1 MDIVLGVSMTP
12 TTVRMAL
19 VEGEKADGVTVDHD
33 VFDINAVEGSATS
46 SAADQVVAAVLG
58 TQESAAAGGH
68 HLKSVGVAWSD
79 HATAAA
85 LRDTLTA
92 RGIEDV
98 MLVSE
103 GHAAASLA
111 QAVGRALGYTS
122 TALFFIDRDT
132 ATLSVVQTDDG
143 SVTKVLTRSLH
154 STDAMAVLT
163 EMAAAVEAQDS
174 PPQGMFVV
182 GSGVDVSEVKAH
194 LGRLLSLPISAPEE
208 PELALA
214 RGAALASAHVP
225 AFEAS
230 TVGLAYS
237 QDPDDG
243 TTAGSAYAAFGA
255 AATQMAPVDSPVAA
269 PPMVFA
275 QPEAVPTPADD
286 ENGKPFLLVGSALS
300 SIFVVGVV
308 ALVISLAVNIRP
320 TADQRPSPAEA
331 AIVPSAQAPRPTPVP
346 EAQPVVAPPAP
357 RAETIKA
364 PVPVVKQAPAPAAP
378 RTVYVEKAP
387 VPARPAPA
395 PVPAAPPVPVPAAPP
410 APVPAAPPPV
420 PVPAARVP
428 VPAPAPVLPA
438 PAFRPPV
445 VSPPPVIRL
454 PRPQLPS
461 IFRDDDEPD
470 RPSWPNPWQ
479 PQKPPRQDAPESGW
493 PPPQQPTRAVVPQVP
508 SQATRP
514 YVPPVQQ
521 PPRMPYVPSVPQAP
535 SNPYYPPSSGSGS
548 GAGSGS
554 SRGDYG
560 SGSGGSND
568 RGGSY
573 DGGGSSSGA
582 EDSMWPFP
590 PFGGGD

>member
-12 TTVRMAL
+12 TTVRMVL
-19 VEGEKADGVTVDHD
+19 VEGDKADGVTVDHD

-46 SAADQVVAAVLG
+46 NAADQVVAAVLG

-68 HLKSVGVAWSD
+68 HLRSVGVAWSD
-79 HATAAA
+79 HASAAA

-111 QAVGRALGYTS
+111 QAVGRAVGYTA
-122 TALFFIDRDT
+122 TALFFIDRDA

-143 SVTKVLTRSLH
+143 SVTKVLSRSLH
-154 STDAMAVLT
+154 STDAMAVIT
-163 EMAAAVEAQDS
+163 EMAAAVDAQNS

-194 LGRLLSLPISAPEE
+194 LGRLLSLPINAPEE

-214 RGAALASAHVP
+214 RGAALASAHAP
-225 AFEAS
+225 DFEAS

-237 QDPDDG
+237 QDPEEG
-243 TTAGSAYAAFGA
+243 TTAGSSYAAFGA
-255 AATQMAPVDSPVAA
+255 AATQLAPVSSAAAA

-275 QPEAVPTPADD
+275 EPEAVPTPVDD
-286 ENGKPFLLVGSALS
+286 ENRKPFLLVGSALS

-331 AIVPSAQAPRPTPVP
+331 AIVPSAQAPRPAPAP
-346 EAQPVVAPPAP
+346 EAQPVIAPPAP
-357 RAETIKA
+357 PAETIKA
-364 PVPVVKQAPAPAAP
+364 PVPVVREAPAPAPAAP

-387 VPARPAPA
+387 VPVAPPAPA
-395 PVPAAPPVPVPAAPP
+395 PLPAAPP
-410 APVPAAPPPV
+410 APVPAPI
-420 PVPAARVP
+420 PAAP
-428 VPAPAPVLPA
+428 VPAPVPVLPA

-445 VSPPPVIRL
+445 VLPPPVIRL
-454 PRPQLPS
+454 PRPQLPP
-461 IFRDDDEPD
+461 IFRDDDEPE

-479 PQKPPRQDAPESGW
+479 PKPQTPPKQDDDYWPQRPTVPTVPQAPK
-493 PPPQQPTRAVVPQVP
+493 PVVPQAP
-508 SQATRP
+508 QTP
-514 YVPPVQQ
+514 YVPQAPQ
-521 PPRMPYVPSVPQAP
+521 MPYVPSVPQAP
-535 SNPYYPPSSGSGS
+535 SNPYYPPSSSGGGSGP
-548 GAGSGS
+548 

-560 SGSGGSND
+560 SGSGS
-568 RGGSY
+568 GSY
-573 DGGGSSSGA
+573 DGGGSSGG
-582 EDSMWPFP
+582 EDSVWPFP
-590 PFGGGD
+590 SFGGGD

>member
-12 TTVRMAL
+12 TTVRMVL
-19 VEGEKADGVTVDHD
+19 VEGVKADGVTVDHD

-68 HLKSVGVAWSD
+68 HLRSVGVAWSD
-79 HATAAA
+79 HASAAA

-111 QAVGRALGYTS
+111 QAVGRAVGYAT

-143 SVTKVLTRSLH
+143 SVTKVLSRSLH

-163 EMAAAVEAQDS
+163 EMAAAVDAQDS

-182 GSGVDVSEVKAH
+182 GSGVDVGEVKAH
-194 LGRLLSLPISAPEE
+194 LGRLLSLPISAPDE

-214 RGAALASAHVP
+214 RGAALASAHAP
-225 AFEAS
+225 DFEAS

-237 QDPDDG
+237 QDPEDG

-255 AATQMAPVDSPVAA
+255 AATQMAPVSSAAAA

-275 QPEAVPTPADD
+275 EPDAVPTPADD
-286 ENGKPFLLVGSALS
+286 ENRKPFLLVGSALS

-331 AIVPSAQAPRPTPVP
+331 AIVPSAEAPRPAPAP
-346 EAQPVVAPPAP
+346 EARPVVAPPAP
-357 RAETIKA
+357 PAETIKA
-364 PVPVVKQAPAPAAP
+364 PVPVVREAPAPVPAAP
-378 RTVYVEKAP
+378 RTVYVEKVPVPAAPAPAPAP
-387 VPARPAPA
+387 VPAAPPA
-395 PVPAAPPVPVPAAPP
+395 PVPAAPPVPVPAAPVP
-410 APVPAAPPPV
+410 APV
-420 PVPAARVP
+420 
-428 VPAPAPVLPA
+428 PVLPA
-438 PAFRPPV
+438 PAYRPPV
-445 VSPPPVIRL
+445 VLPPPVIRL
-454 PRPQLPS
+454 PRPALPP
-461 IFRDDDEPD
+461 IFRDDDEPE

-479 PQKPPRQDAPESGW
+479 PKPQKPPQQDDDYWPQRPTIPTVPQAPR
-493 PPPQQPTRAVVPQVP
+493 PVVPQVP
-508 SQATRP
+508 Q
-514 YVPPVQQ
+514 VPQT
-521 PPRMPYVPSVPQAP
+521 PYVPSVPQAP

-548 GAGSGS
+548 GP

-560 SGSGGSND
+560 SGSGGS
-568 RGGSY
+568 Y
-573 DGGGSSSGA
+573 DDGGSSSGG
-582 EDSMWPFP
+582 EDSLWPFP
-590 PFGGGD
+590 SFGGGD